1 MIQILGQTSGNI
13 IATKATE
20 KLTEADYN
28 KLLPILNNILKQ
40 HSKFRWYFEMENFDG
55 WELKTFWEDV
65 KCDARHANEFEKV
78 AMVGKKKWE
87 KWMADL
93 MTLFASAEVRYFDLS
108 QKEEAMQWIKN
119 SSAR

>member
-1 MIQILGQTSGNI
+1 MIQILGQTSGKL

-55 WELKTFWEDV
+55 WELKAFWEDV
-65 KCDARHANEFEKV
+65 KFDARHANEFEKV
-78 AMVGKKKWE
+78 AMVGEKIWE

-93 MTLFASAEVRYFDLS
+93 MTLFASAEVRYFDIS

-119 SSAR
+119 

>member
-28 KLLPILNNILKQ
+28 KLLPILNNMLKQ

-55 WELKTFWEDV
+55 WELKAFWEDI
-65 KCDARHANEFEKV
+65 KFDAKHANDFEKV
-78 AMVGKKKWE
+78 AMVGENQWQE
-87 KWMADL
+87 WMTDL
-93 MTLFASAEVRYFDLS
+93 MKPLTSAEVRYFDLS
-108 QKEEAMQWIKN
+108 QKEEAAQWIKN
-119 SSAR
+119 